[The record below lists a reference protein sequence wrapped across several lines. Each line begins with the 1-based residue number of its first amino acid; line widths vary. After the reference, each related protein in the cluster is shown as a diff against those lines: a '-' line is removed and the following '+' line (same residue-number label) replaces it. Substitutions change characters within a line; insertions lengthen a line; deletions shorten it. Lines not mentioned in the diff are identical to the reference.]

1 MAVPAS
7 SPTAPEATPTFRRY
21 PRSGGEDKVQIL
33 TVETSQHV
41 VLTKASGF
49 SRDGTVCVPI
59 SAGADFDLE
68 VYADEVTIVGDIAL
82 PERSITVVARKLT
95 AESDTGAKT
104 VNIVVSGAGGA
115 SPPNKIPAG
124 TAKDQYVNGIPIAT
138 AIQNVVAGKGRK
150 IVVGKADQ
158 FGNRVDVLEDA
169 ANSDGSQGW
178 SAVNHEQMNGRS
190 GNKGDEGKNGGN
202 ITLVIGELIGE
213 TLHLKADGGAGG
225 AGQAGQDG
233 LKGGDGGP
241 GADALWAGAFQ
252 GSSYAASDGGAAGNG
267 AEGGL
272 GGTGGSGG
280 TPGTV
285 SVLVSACRKPAGIR
299 TSLEAGFPGD
309 DGANGNPGGA
319 GTAGRGGK
327 GYRKEVDEALWKPD
341 FLRLIQADGHDGAP
355 GKSGTDDRVPHKTW
369 TIAGRKWTG
378 FKRPVLIP
386 SGTPEVHI
394 GESAAPAD
402 MAARAS
408 LGWLQLMLEKIRL
421 DYLRTDPVKDVDGFK
436 QLGESINWLVSTLSL
451 KNSGTPQNAK
461 GKKALESALN
471 SAWALSRNHSSGRD
485 AFGMAPC
492 WVPTMSVSGYLSEGQ
507 SAVAI
512 LKQLEGKASTFWSSA
527 AKAQVT
533 SDGLDLSAAEIGAA
547 VNNLTDAIKKTK
559 ADIARVKVEL
569 ERAESARA
577 TAKSAL
583 VEVLGAFETAVSD
596 VFELD
601 PATLLNCL
609 SQMSFAGGSLP
620 GSTALIASQVG
631 IAALDAATNIRD
643 DTGQPVNK
651 KYLIGQ
657 LKSFVGDEWHT
668 AVSENADGFIDD
680 TASYRYIDEIGRI
693 RELIDRFSQRKELAG
708 DTTAAGKSLDDY
720 VDIVDRRNRFV
731 DQFNDGIRRLAGLQG
746 ELERLTERGHAIAN
760 KKAVEADLGLAD
772 WADYLDGL
780 AGQLRTLCLGYLGR
794 AYRAATFWCLQ
805 EPGSLQSW
813 LVGNPGAVESAG
825 LSSAFAN
832 LKADLEHFV
841 EESRKVPNL
850 FPALPRPG
858 RSPRRQCQLAAGWGA
873 RRAHP
878 NNSSRDLQAAEA
890 EQQRRL
896 RVAARDRGLRGARHP
911 RCAHVRSAMGLH
923 HLGNERYG
931 GRPRVGRESL
941 PWQGKREVDAG
952 PGLDGGD
959 EYQQRQSS
967 GRPGTPRA
975 RAVADKGRRAVSAGN
990 RSRRVSRPRTPDHHV
1005 YLQRRALCV
1014 RLAPRVRLGG
1024 PGNGHRHHGRVP
1036 DFQHRGGGSGSR
1048 SADSGVVRT
1057 HRALRHLAIARRA
1070 ERQSE
1075 AQSVP
1080 TKADHHRLPRL
1091 LRNVQPLSTAPAV
1104 KPGPSGPTRYR
1115 RQKRSTPSSATALG
1129 GGSRSQDR
1137 SSPPMWAGSI
1147 RCTRSQRFSSPIWI
1161 AVWSCACGSSGAA
1174 VCGLGA

>member
-408 LGWLQLMLEKIRL
+408 LGWLQLMLERIRL

-609 SQMSFAGGSLP
+609 SQMSFAGGACP
-620 GSTALIASQVG
+620 
-631 IAALDAATNIRD
+631 
-643 DTGQPVNK
+643 
-651 KYLIGQ
+651 
-657 LKSFVGDEWHT
+657 E
-668 AVSENADGFIDD
+668 
-680 TASYRYIDEIGRI
+680 
-693 RELIDRFSQRKELAG
+693 
-708 DTTAAGKSLDDY
+708 
-720 VDIVDRRNRFV
+720 
-731 DQFNDGIRRLAGLQG
+731 
-746 ELERLTERGHAIAN
+746 
-760 KKAVEADLGLAD
+760 
-772 WADYLDGL
+772 
-780 AGQLRTLCLGYLGR
+780 
-794 AYRAATFWCLQ
+794 
-805 EPGSLQSW
+805 
-813 LVGNPGAVESAG
+813 
-825 LSSAFAN
+825 
-832 LKADLEHFV
+832 
-841 EESRKVPNL
+841 
-850 FPALPRPG
+850 
-858 RSPRRQCQLAAGWGA
+858 
-873 RRAHP
+873 
-878 NNSSRDLQAAEA
+878 
-890 EQQRRL
+890 
-896 RVAARDRGLRGARHP
+896 
-911 RCAHVRSAMGLH
+911 
-923 HLGNERYG
+923 
-931 GRPRVGRESL
+931 
-941 PWQGKREVDAG
+941 
-952 PGLDGGD
+952 
-959 EYQQRQSS
+959 
-967 GRPGTPRA
+967 
-975 RAVADKGRRAVSAGN
+975 
-990 RSRRVSRPRTPDHHV
+990 
-1005 YLQRRALCV
+1005 
-1014 RLAPRVRLGG
+1014 APR
-1024 PGNGHRHHGRVP
+1024 
-1036 DFQHRGGGSGSR
+1036 
-1048 SADSGVVRT
+1048 
-1057 HRALRHLAIARRA
+1057 
-1070 ERQSE
+1070 
-1075 AQSVP
+1075 
-1080 TKADHHRLPRL
+1080 
-1091 LRNVQPLSTAPAV
+1091 
-1104 KPGPSGPTRYR
+1104 
-1115 RQKRSTPSSATALG
+1115 
-1129 GGSRSQDR
+1129 
-1137 SSPPMWAGSI
+1137 
-1147 RCTRSQRFSSPIWI
+1147 
-1161 AVWSCACGSSGAA
+1161 
-1174 VCGLGA
+1174 